1 MKVSDTRSLQDQL
14 TKYTELNLKVKEAC
28 DSNSSSL
35 GDAVG
40 SNEDKDYSNTTV
52 NLLKANE
59 IFYEITD
66 DLIKYI
72 AFAGD
77 ERENYLIKDE
87 FVELNKTTNEL
98 INEINKTT
106 STINYYNAIY
116 NYIDE
121 SVDSIIKLNNYC
133 KDKIISYEDSKFYF
147 NDIVLNVCKVLS
159 SDRNLIYEENATH
172 TANLIIRS
180 LDVNEI
186 LAIDYFSNNYKLEY
200 GNIVSLLLPNKIDLK
215 LTYDKTIISIY
226 NKINIE
232 TFATRF
238 IEYYNSTESVI
249 TLESC
254 QNDYVKLAFCIKEIL
269 EGV

>member
-1 MKVSDTRSLQDQL
+1 MKVSDTKSLQTQIS
-14 TKYTELNLKVKEAC
+14 KYTELNLKVKEAC
-28 DSNSSSL
+28 EANSLNLSVSTGL
-35 GDAVG
+35 Q
-40 SNEDKDYSNTTV
+40 EDKNYTNTTA

-72 AFAGD
+72 SFAGD

-106 STINYYNAIY
+106 STVNYYNAIY
-116 NYIDE
+116 DYIDKSVE
-121 SVDSIIKLNNYC
+121 SISNLNDYC

-159 SDRNLIYEENATH
+159 SDRELIYEENLTY
-172 TANLIIRS
+172 TADLIIRS
-180 LDVNEI
+180 LDKKEI
-186 LAIDYFSNNYKLEY
+186 LAIDYFKNNYKIND

-215 LTYDKTIISIY
+215 LTYDNTIISIY
-226 NKINIE
+226 DKINIE

-238 IEYYNSTESVI
+238 IEYYNSAESII

-254 QNDYVKLAFCIKEIL
+254 QNDYVKLAFCVKEIL